1 MTTARLLPVLP
12 APPRS
17 IREQFGNPTGWV
29 GDLVGR
35 VMATSNA
42 SRSRWVLSLL
52 DLEPAHQVLEI
63 GFGPGVDVERA
74 AAIASDGI
82 VAGIDHSPTMLRMA
96 SERNAP
102 AIAEGRVHLEV
113 ASAARLPFD
122 GSSFDRVF
130 SINCVQFWP
139 DLATG
144 VAEARRVLVPGGRL
158 AIAIQPRRRGAT
170 IADTLAWRD
179 RIESAM
185 RAAGMVGL
193 ELFVAR
199 TRPVP
204 TTCVIGTRPAYRT
217 PARTPVR

>member
-17 IREQFGNPTGWV
+17 IRDQFGNPTGWL

-52 DLEPAHQVLEI
+52 GIEPQHHVLEV
-63 GFGPGVDVERA
+63 GFGPGMDIERT
-74 AAIASDGI
+74 AAIATEGI

-96 SERNAP
+96 SERNARS
-102 AIAEGRVHLEV
+102 ITEGRVHLEI
-113 ASAARLPFD
+113 ASATRLPFD
-122 GSSFDRVF
+122 GGSFDRIF

-139 DLATG
+139 DLASG
-144 VAEARRVLVPGGRL
+144 IVEARRVLRPGGRL
-158 AIAIQPRRRGAT
+158 AIAIQPRKRGAT
-170 IADTLAWRD
+170 PADTLSWRD
-179 RIESAM
+179 RLEAAM
-185 RAAGMVGL
+185 RAAGFVGL

-204 TTCVIGTRPAYRT
+204 TTCVVGTRPR
-217 PARTPVR
+217 R

>member
-1 MTTARLLPVLP
+1 MTTARLLPALP
-12 APPRS
+12 ATPRS
-17 IREQFGNPTGWV
+17 IREQFGNPTGWL

-52 DLEPAHQVLEI
+52 DLEPTHRVLEV

-74 AAIASDGI
+74 AAIVTDGI
-82 VAGIDHSPTMLRMA
+82 VAGVDHSPTMLRMG
-96 SERNAP
+96 SERNAR

-122 GSSFDRVF
+122 SASFDRIF

-139 DLATG
+139 DLASGIT
-144 VAEARRVLVPGGRL
+144 EARRVLQPGGRL
-158 AIAIQPRRRGAT
+158 AIAIQPRKRGAT
-170 IADTLAWRD
+170 PADTLAWRD
-179 RIESAM
+179 RLESAM
-185 RAAGMVGL
+185 RAAGFVGL

-204 TTCVIGTRPAYRT
+204 TTCVVGTRPR
-217 PARTPVR
+217 R